1 MRIAAVCLVAALALA
16 PAALAAPQQDW
27 DDCTASDADVSITGC
42 SRIIALG
49 DEFKNN
55 TAIAYFDRGLAHQ
68 HKGEH
73 QDAIADFNQSLKLN
87 PDDPADYR
95 GRGFSFAQTEEYDL
109 AIADYNRTIELK
121 PD

>member
-55 TAIAYFDRGLAHQ
+55 TAIAYFDRGAHQ